1 LKKLKKNK
9 ILVLGI
15 SGMLGV
21 TLFQHLSSFKQN
33 EVYGTLR
40 DKKRIFKSNPNIF
53 YGYDAEKNEKF
64 FNLIEKLNPDYV
76 INCIGIIKQRDQNK
90 SYSKTIFI
98 NSIFPKNISSFCT
111 LYKIKFIQ
119 ISTDCVYDG
128 KKGNYY
134 EYNSSNAKDLYGMSK
149 YLGEVYDNNHLTI
162 RTSIIGN
169 EIRNKKSL
177 LEWVISQNNDKVF
190 GYMNAIYSG
199 LTTLELSK
207 IINKYFLNFKFT
219 GLYHVS
225 SKPISKYD
233 LIKLIIIEFGLKIK
247 LLKNSSFRVDRS
259 LNDKKFRKISGYK
272 HKPWKKMIKELKD
285 NQFHLN
291 QIMK

>member
-1 LKKLKKNK
+1 
-9 ILVLGI
+9 
-15 SGMLGV
+15 MLGV
-21 TLFQHLSSFKQN
+21 TLFQHLSSFTQN

-40 DKKRIFKSNPNIF
+40 DKKSIFKNNHNIF

-64 FNLIEKLNPDYV
+64 FQLIKKINPDYV
-76 INCIGIIKQRDQNK
+76 INCIGIIKQRDKNE
-90 SYSKTIFI
+90 SYSKTILI

-128 KKGNYY
+128 KKGNYN
-134 EYNSSNAKDLYGMSK
+134 EKNISNAKDLYGMSK
-149 YLGEVYDNNHLTI
+149 YLGEIYDNNHLTI

-169 EIRNKKSL
+169 EIRNRKSL
-177 LEWVISQNNDKVF
+177 LEWVISQNNDRVY
-190 GYMNAIYSG
+190 GYMNAKYSG

-207 IINKYFLNFKFT
+207 IINKYFLNFKLT

-225 SKPISKYD
+225 SNPISKYN
-233 LIKLIIIEFGLKIK
+233 LIKLIINEFGLKIK
-247 LLKNSSFRVDRS
+247 LLKNSSFKIDRS
-259 LNDKKFRKISGYK
+259 LNDKRFRKISGYK

-291 QIMK
+291 QIIK

>member
-1 LKKLKKNK
+1 MKKLKKNK
-9 ILVLGI
+9 ILILGI
-15 SGMLGV
+15 SGMLGI
-21 TLFQHLSSFKQN
+21 TLFQHLSSFTKN
-33 EVYGTLR
+33 KVYGTLR
-40 DKKRIFKSNPNIF
+40 DKKKIFKNNHNIF
-53 YGYDAEKNEKF
+53 YGYDAEKHEKF
-64 FNLIEKLNPDYV
+64 SSLIEKIKPDYV

-90 SYSKTIFI
+90 SYSKIIFI

-111 LYKIKFIQ
+111 LCKIKFIQ

-169 EIRNKKSL
+169 EIRNRKSL
-177 LEWVISQNNDKVF
+177 LEWVISQNNDSVH

-207 IINKYFLNFKFT
+207 IINKYFLNLKFT

-225 SKPISKYD
+225 SNPISKYN
-233 LIKLIIIEFGLKIK
+233 LIKLIINEFGLKIK
-247 LLKNSSFRVDRS
+247 LLKNSSFKIDRS

>member
-1 LKKLKKNK
+1 
-9 ILVLGI
+9 
-15 SGMLGV
+15 MLGV
-21 TLFQHLSSFKQN
+21 TLFQHLSSFTQN

-40 DKKRIFKSNPNIF
+40 DKKSIFKNNHNIF

-64 FNLIEKLNPDYV
+64 FQLIEKINPDYV
-76 INCIGIIKQRDQNK
+76 INCIGIIKQRDKNE
-90 SYSKTIFI
+90 SYSKTILI

-128 KKGNYY
+128 KKGNYN
-134 EYNSSNAKDLYGMSK
+134 ENNSSNAKDLDGMSK

-169 EIRNKKSL
+169 EIRNRKSL
-177 LEWVISQNNDKVF
+177 LEWVISQNNDRVY
-190 GYMNAIYSG
+190 GYMNAKYSG

-207 IINKYFLNFKFT
+207 IINKYFLNFKLT

-225 SKPISKYD
+225 SNPISKYN
-233 LIKLIIIEFGLKIK
+233 LIKLIINEFGLKIK
-247 LLKNSSFRVDRS
+247 LLKNSSFKIDRS
-259 LNDKKFRKISGYK
+259 LNDKRFRKISGYK

-291 QIMK
+291 QIIK

>member
-1 LKKLKKNK
+1 MKKLKKNK
-9 ILVLGI
+9 ILILGI

-21 TLFQHLSSFKQN
+21 TLFQYLSSFKKN

-40 DKKRIFKSNPNIF
+40 DKKKIFKINHNIF
-53 YGYDAEKNEKF
+53 YGYEAEKYEKF
-64 FNLIEKLNPDYV
+64 FNLIKKIKPDYV
-76 INCIGIIKQRDQNK
+76 INCIGIIKQRNENEL
-90 SYSKTIFI
+90 YSKTIFI
-98 NSIFPKNISSFCT
+98 NSIFPRNISSFCT
-111 LYKIKFIQ
+111 SYKIKFIQ

-128 KKGNYY
+128 KRGNYY

-169 EIRNKKSL
+169 EIRNKKNL
-177 LEWVISQNNDKVF
+177 LEWVISQNNDRVN
-190 GYMNAIYSG
+190 GYINAIYSG
-199 LTTLELSK
+199 LTTLEFSK
-207 IINKYFLNFKFT
+207 IINKYFLNFKLS

-225 SKPISKYD
+225 SNPINKYN
-233 LIKLIIIEFGLKIK
+233 LIKLIINEFGLKIK
-247 LLKNSSFRVDRS
+247 LLKNSSFKIDRS

>member
-1 LKKLKKNK
+1 
-9 ILVLGI
+9 
-15 SGMLGV
+15 MLGV
-21 TLFQHLSSFKQN
+21 TLFQHLSSFTQN

-40 DKKRIFKSNPNIF
+40 DKKSIFKNNHNIF

-64 FNLIEKLNPDYV
+64 FQLIEKINPDYV
-76 INCIGIIKQRDQNK
+76 INCIGIIKQRDKNE
-90 SYSKTIFI
+90 SYSKTILI

-128 KKGNYY
+128 KKGNYN
-134 EYNSSNAKDLYGMSK
+134 ENNSSNAKDLYGMSK
-149 YLGEVYDNNHLTI
+149 YLGEIYDNNHLTI

-169 EIRNKKSL
+169 EIRNRKSL
-177 LEWVISQNNDKVF
+177 LEWVISQNNDRVY
-190 GYMNAIYSG
+190 GYMNAKYSG

-207 IINKYFLNFKFT
+207 IINKYFLNFKLT

-225 SKPISKYD
+225 SNPISKYN
-233 LIKLIIIEFGLKIK
+233 LIKLIINEFGLKIK
-247 LLKNSSFRVDRS
+247 LLKNSSFKIDRS
-259 LNDKKFRKISGYK
+259 LNDKRFRKISGYK

-291 QIMK
+291 QIIK

>member
-1 LKKLKKNK
+1 MKKLKKNK
-9 ILVLGI
+9 ILILGI
-15 SGMLGV
+15 SGMLGI
-21 TLFQHLSSFKQN
+21 TLFQHLSSFTKN
-33 EVYGTLR
+33 EVYGTIR
-40 DKKRIFKSNPNIF
+40 DKKKIFKSNHNIF
-53 YGYDAEKNEKF
+53 YGYDAEKHEKF
-64 FNLIEKLNPDYV
+64 SSLIEKIKPDYV
-76 INCIGIIKQRDQNK
+76 INCIGIIKQRDENK

-111 LYKIKFIQ
+111 LRKIKFIQ

-149 YLGEVYDNNHLTI
+149 YLGEIYDNNHLTI

-169 EIRNKKSL
+169 EIRNRKSL
-177 LEWVISQNNDKVF
+177 LEWVISQNNDSVY

-225 SKPISKYD
+225 SNPISKYN
-233 LIKLIIIEFGLKIK
+233 LIKLIINEFGLKVK
-247 LLKNSSFRVDRS
+247 LLKNSSFKINRS
-259 LNDKKFRKISGYK
+259 LNDLKFRKISGYK
-272 HKPWKKMIKELKD
+272 HKPWKKLIKELKD
-285 NQFHLN
+285 NQLNLN